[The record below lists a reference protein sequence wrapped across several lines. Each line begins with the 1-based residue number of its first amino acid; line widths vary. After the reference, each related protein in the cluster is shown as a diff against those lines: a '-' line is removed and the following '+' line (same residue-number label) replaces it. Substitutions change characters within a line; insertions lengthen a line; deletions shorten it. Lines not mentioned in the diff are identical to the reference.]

1 MIKMLEIRILVERH
15 VEIGLIAYI
24 HMISVL
30 KWLDELYVNI
40 MWIELRLILM
50 YQDIH
55 RFGFLLFVCTKG
67 I

>member
-30 KWLDELYVNI
+30 KWTLRKHYVD
-40 MWIELRLILM
+40 W
-50 YQDIH
+50 
-55 RFGFLLFVCTKG
+55 TKVNPHVSRYT
-67 I
+67 